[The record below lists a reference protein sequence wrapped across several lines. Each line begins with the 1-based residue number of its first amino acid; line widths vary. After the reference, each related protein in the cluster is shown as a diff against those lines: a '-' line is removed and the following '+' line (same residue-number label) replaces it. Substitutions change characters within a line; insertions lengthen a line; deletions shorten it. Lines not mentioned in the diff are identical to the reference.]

1 MHWADHNGGEGCTRG
16 RGKCPFPHR
25 KDVNIKCPKGATRFS
40 DGTIQLPA
48 KKNEDEEGKAVL
60 VIPLAED
67 IDGDSTD

>member
-1 MHWADHNGGEGCTRG
+1 MT
-16 RGKCPFPHR
+16 
-25 KDVNIKCPKGATRFS
+25 VKCPKGATRFS